1 MDIVV
6 GKVGDTKSKD
16 GLQKV
21 FEIYDKDGAG
31 FIDMDKFKQIAREL
45 GETMNENEIDEM
57 MHNAYILN
65 NTESNESFSFEEFY
79 AIVTR
84 PRS

>member
-1 MDIVV
+1 LDIVV